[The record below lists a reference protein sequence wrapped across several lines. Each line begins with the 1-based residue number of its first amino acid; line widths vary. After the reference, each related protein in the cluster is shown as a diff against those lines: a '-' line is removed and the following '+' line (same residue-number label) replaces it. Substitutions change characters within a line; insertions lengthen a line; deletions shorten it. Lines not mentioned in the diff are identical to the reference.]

1 MTGRRLGY
9 REQSWAVPGGI
20 KPMSAYLEGLSM
32 RTLDWEDGAIVAID
46 QCELPHRE
54 AVLRIRTVDELIDA
68 IKRLA
73 IRGAPALGVAG
84 AFGVA
89 IAARTHLSGGPLP
102 LGEAAARADAERLAS
117 ARPTAVNLR
126 WGVEQALAAL
136 ADGPDAVLSAALRL
150 MDEDD
155 QMNHQATVNAAD
167 VIVGL
172 CPDRPLRLLTHCN
185 AGALATAG
193 LRGTALGA
201 VFELAERG
209 LVEFVIVDETRPLL
223 QGARLTSWE
232 LGRAGIPH
240 RLCVDSAAASLMG
253 RGLVDCVVVGADR
266 ITANGDVANK
276 IGTYGLAV
284 SAAYHDIPMV
294 VVAPESTVD
303 EQLKD
308 GALIEVE
315 ERDADEVRRVL
326 GMPVAPE
333 ATEAFN
339 PAFDVTP
346 AELITAVVTEAR
358 VMRSPR

>member
-1 MTGRRLGY
+1 
-9 REQSWAVPGGI
+9 
-20 KPMSAYLEGLSM
+20 M
-32 RTLDWEDGAIVAID
+32 RTLDWEDGTIVAID
-46 QCELPHRE
+46 QCALPHRE
-54 AVLRIRTVDELIDA
+54 TVLRIRTVEELIAA
-68 IKRLA
+68 IQRLA

-89 IAARTHLSGGPLP
+89 LAARQRTRDGRLD
-102 LGEAAARADAERLAS
+102 EAAVRADAERVAS

-126 WGVEQALAAL
+126 WGVEQVLAVL
-136 ADGPDAVLSAALRL
+136 ADGPEAVVAAAVGI
-150 MDEDD
+150 MADD
-155 QMNHQATVNAAD
+155 DRRNQRAAANAAD
-167 VIVGL
+167 LIISV
-172 CPDRPLRLLTHCN
+172 CPPRPLRLLTHCN

-209 LVEFVIVDETRPLL
+209 RVEYVVVDETRPLL

-232 LGRAGIPH
+232 LARAGIAH
-240 RLCVDSAAASLMG
+240 RLCVDSAAASLMR

-284 SAAYHDIPMV
+284 SAAHHGIPMV

-303 EQLKD
+303 RDLAD
-308 GALIEVE
+308 GTSIEIE
-315 ERDADEVRRVL
+315 ERDADEVRQVL
-326 GMPVAPE
+326 GLPVAPE
-333 ATEAFN
+333 KTEAFN

-346 AELITAVVTEAR
+346 AELITAVVTEAG
-358 VMRSPR
+358 VMRPRTVAGRDAGRAE

>member
-1 MTGRRLGY
+1 
-9 REQSWAVPGGI
+9 
-20 KPMSAYLEGLSM
+20 M
-32 RTLDWEDGAIVAID
+32 RTLDWEDGAIVTID
-46 QCELPHRE
+46 QTALPHQE
-54 AVLRIRTVDELIDA
+54 IILRIDTVDGVIEA

-73 IRGAPALGVAG
+73 IRGAPALGIAG

-89 IAARTHLSGGPLP
+89 IAARTHLSQSPDSGKAGAEA
-102 LGEAAARADAERLAS
+102 EAAARADAERLAS

-126 WGVEQALAAL
+126 WGVEQALESL
-136 ADGPDAVLSAALRL
+136 AEGPDAVLATALRL

-155 QMNHQATVNAAD
+155 QMNYQATVSAAD

-209 LVEFVIVDETRPLL
+209 LVEFVVVDETRPLL
-223 QGARLTSWE
+223 QGARLTAWE

-276 IGTYGLAV
+276 IGTYSLAV
-284 SAAYHDIPMV
+284 NAAYHGIPMI

-315 ERDADEVRRVL
+315 ERAADEVRQVL
-326 GMPVAPE
+326 GTPVAPE

-358 VMRSPR
+358 IMRSPQSVSAAERGR

>member
-1 MTGRRLGY
+1 
-9 REQSWAVPGGI
+9 
-20 KPMSAYLEGLSM
+20 M
-32 RTLDWEDGAIVAID
+32 RTLDWEDGALVAID
-46 QCELPHRE
+46 QCALPHRE
-54 AVLRIRTVDELIDA
+54 TMLRIGTVNELIDA

-89 IAARTHLSGGPLP
+89 IAARTHRSDEPAVL
-102 LGEAAARADAERLAS
+102 ADAERIAS

-136 ADGPDAVLSAALRL
+136 PEGPDAVLAAALRV

-155 QMNHQATVNAAD
+155 QMNHRATVKAAD
-167 VIVGL
+167 IIVSL

-284 SAAYHDIPMV
+284 SAAHHGIPMV

-308 GALIEVE
+308 GTLIEVE

-333 ATEAFN
+333 TTEAFN

-358 VMRSPR
+358 VMRSR

>member
-1 MTGRRLGY
+1 
-9 REQSWAVPGGI
+9 
-20 KPMSAYLEGLSM
+20 M
-32 RTLDWEDGAIVAID
+32 RTLDWEDGAIVTID
-46 QCELPHRE
+46 QTALPHRE
-54 AVLRIRTVDELIDA
+54 TILRIDTVDGVIEA

-73 IRGAPALGVAG
+73 IRGAPALGIAG

-89 IAARTHLSGGPLP
+89 IAARTHLSQSSDSGKADAEA
-102 LGEAAARADAERLAS
+102 EAAARADAERLAS

-126 WGVEQALAAL
+126 WGVEQALESL
-136 ADGPDAVLSAALRL
+136 ADGPDAVLATALRL

-155 QMNHQATVNAAD
+155 EMNYQATVSAAD

-209 LVEFVIVDETRPLL
+209 LVEFVVVDETRPLL
-223 QGARLTSWE
+223 QGARLTAWE

-276 IGTYGLAV
+276 IGTYSLAV
-284 SAAYHDIPMV
+284 NAAYHGIPMV

-315 ERDADEVRRVL
+315 ERAADEVRQVL
-326 GMPVAPE
+326 GTPVAPE

-358 VMRSPR
+358 IMRSPQGGSAAERGR

>member
-1 MTGRRLGY
+1 
-9 REQSWAVPGGI
+9 
-20 KPMSAYLEGLSM
+20 M
-32 RTLDWEDGAIVAID
+32 RTLDWEDGALVAID
-46 QCELPHRE
+46 QCALPHRE
-54 AVLRIRTVDELIDA
+54 TTLAIRSVEELIDA

-89 IAARTHLSGGPLP
+89 IAARTHFADGQLD
-102 LGEAAARADAERLAS
+102 EAAARADAERIAS

-126 WGVEQALAAL
+126 WGVEQALTAL
-136 ADGPDAVLSAALRL
+136 PDGPDAVLSAALRL
-150 MDEDD
+150 MDDD
-155 QMNHQATVNAAD
+155 DRLNHQATVNAAD
-167 VIVGL
+167 VIVEL
-172 CPDRPLRLLTHCN
+172 CPNRPLRLLTHCN

-232 LGRAGIPH
+232 LGRAGIAH

-266 ITANGDVANK
+266 ITTNGDVANK
-276 IGTYGLAV
+276 IGTYSLAV
-284 SAAYHDIPMV
+284 NASYHGIPMV

-303 EQLKD
+303 EELAD

-333 ATEAFN
+333 GTEAFN

-346 AELITAVVTEAR
+346 GELITAVVTEAR
-358 VMRSPR
+358 VMRPQKVAAGRAR

>member
-1 MTGRRLGY
+1 
-9 REQSWAVPGGI
+9 
-20 KPMSAYLEGLSM
+20 M
-32 RTLDWEDGAIVAID
+32 RTLDWEDGAVVAID
-46 QCELPHRE
+46 QCVLPHQE
-54 AVLRIRTVDELIDA
+54 SVLRLRTVEELIAA
-68 IKRLA
+68 IQRLA

-89 IAARTHLSGGPLP
+89 LAARARTRDGELD
-102 LGEAAARADAERLAS
+102 EAAVRADAERLAS

-126 WGVEQALAAL
+126 WGVGQALAAL
-136 ADGPDAVLSAALRL
+136 SGGPDAVLAAARRV
-150 MDEDD
+150 MAEDD
-155 QMNHQATVNAAD
+155 RVNRQASAGAAD
-167 VIVGL
+167 LITKL

-193 LRGTALGA
+193 TRGTALGA

-209 LVEFVIVDETRPLL
+209 RVEYVIVDETRPLL

-232 LGRAGIPH
+232 LARAGIPH
-240 RLCVDSAAASLMG
+240 RLAVDSAAASLMR

-284 SAAYHDIPMV
+284 SAAHHGIPMI

-303 EQLKD
+303 EDLAA
-308 GALIEVE
+308 GELIEIE
-315 ERDADEVRRVL
+315 ERDAGEVRRVL
-326 GMPVAPE
+326 GTPVAPE
-333 ATEAFN
+333 TAEAFN

-346 AELITAVVTEAR
+346 AALITAVVTEAR
-358 VMRSPR
+358 IIGPGTVGPGTATTGSAG

>member
-1 MTGRRLGY
+1 
-9 REQSWAVPGGI
+9 
-20 KPMSAYLEGLSM
+20 M
-32 RTLDWEDGAIVAID
+32 RTLDWEDGAVVAID
-46 QCELPHRE
+46 QCALPHRE
-54 AVLRIRTVDELIDA
+54 ITMRIDTVGDLIDA

-73 IRGAPALGVAG
+73 IRGAPALGIAG

-89 IAARTHLSGGPLP
+89 LAARAHAAGGRLE
-102 LGEAAARADAERLAS
+102 EAAVRADAERLAS

-136 ADGPDAVLSAALRL
+136 DGGPDAVLAAALHL

-155 QMNHQATVNAAD
+155 RRTHQATVAAAD
-167 VIVGL
+167 VIVEL
-172 CPDRPLRLLTHCN
+172 CPPRPLRLLTHCN

-193 LRGTALGA
+193 RRGTALGA
-201 VFELAERG
+201 VFELADRE
-209 LVEFVIVDETRPLL
+209 LVDFVIVDETRPLL

-232 LGRAGIPH
+232 LGRAGIAH

-284 SAAYHDIPMV
+284 SAAHHGIPLV

-308 GALIEVE
+308 GSLIEVE
-315 ERDADEVRRVL
+315 ERDADEVRHVL
-326 GMPVAPE
+326 GMPVAPA

-358 VMRSPR
+358 IMRPQGAPAGRGR

>member
-1 MTGRRLGY
+1 
-9 REQSWAVPGGI
+9 
-20 KPMSAYLEGLSM
+20 M
-32 RTLDWEDGAIVAID
+32 RTLDWEDGALVTID
-46 QCELPHRE
+46 QCALPHRE
-54 AVLRIRTVDELIDA
+54 DILRLHTVDEVVEA

-89 IAARTHLSGGPLP
+89 IAARTHDADGRA
-102 LGEAAARADAERLAS
+102 GEAAVRADAERLAS

-126 WGVEQALAAL
+126 WGVDQALAAL
-136 ADGPDAVLSAALRL
+136 SEGPDAVLAAALRV

-155 QMNHQATVNAAD
+155 RMNHQATVNAAD

-201 VFELAERG
+201 VFELAERK

-232 LGRAGIPH
+232 LGKAGIAH

-284 SAAYHDIPMV
+284 SAAYHGIPMV

-303 EQLKD
+303 ESMGD

-358 VMRSPR
+358 VMRPQGAAAGRAR

>member
-1 MTGRRLGY
+1 
-9 REQSWAVPGGI
+9 
-20 KPMSAYLEGLSM
+20 M
-32 RTLDWEDGAIVAID
+32 RTLDWENGAIIAID
-46 QCELPHRE
+46 QCVLPHQE
-54 AVLRIRTVDELIDA
+54 TVLHIDTVEDLIAA
-68 IKRLA
+68 IQRLA
-73 IRGAPALGVAG
+73 IRGAPALGIAG

-89 IAARTHLSGGPLP
+89 LATRERMRNGVLD
-102 LGEAAARADAERLAS
+102 EAGVRKDAERIAS

-126 WGVEQALAAL
+126 WGVEQTLTVLAG
-136 ADGPDAVLSAALRL
+136 GPEAVVAEARRL

-155 QMNHQATVNAAD
+155 RRTHQAAANAAD
-167 VIVGL
+167 LITEL
-172 CPDRPLRLLTHCN
+172 CPPRPLRLLTHCN

-193 LRGTALGA
+193 PRGTALGA

-209 LVEFVIVDETRPLL
+209 HVEFVIVDETRPLL

-232 LGRAGIPH
+232 LARAGIPH
-240 RLCVDSAAASLMG
+240 RLCVDSAAASLMR

-284 SAAYHDIPMV
+284 GAAHHGIPIV

-303 EQLKD
+303 ADLTD

-333 ATEAFN
+333 TTETFN

-358 VMRSPR
+358 IMGPRTVPAGRAG

>member
-1 MTGRRLGY
+1 
-9 REQSWAVPGGI
+9 
-20 KPMSAYLEGLSM
+20 M
-32 RTLDWEDGAIVAID
+32 RTLDWRDGAVVAID
-46 QCELPHRE
+46 QCALPHE
-54 AVLRIRTVDELIDA
+54 EIVLRISDVDGLIAA

-89 IAARTHLSGGPLP
+89 IAARAAWSGGVLD
-102 LGEAAARADAERLAS
+102 ERAARDDAERLAA

-126 WGVEQALAAL
+126 WGVERALAAL
-136 ADGPDAVLSAALRL
+136 HGGPDAVLAEARRV

-155 QMNHQATVNAAD
+155 KVNRQAAVKAAD
-167 VIVGL
+167 LIVEL
-172 CPDRPLRLLTHCN
+172 CPSRPLRLLTHCN

-201 VFELAERG
+201 ILELAERG
-209 LVEFVIVDETRPLL
+209 LVEYVIVDETRPLL

-232 LGRAGIPH
+232 LARAGIPH
-240 RLCVDSAAASLMG
+240 RLCVDSAATSLMR

-284 SAAYHDIPMV
+284 SAAHHGLPMV

-303 EQLKD
+303 ESLAD
-308 GALIEVE
+308 GTLIEVE
-315 ERDADEVRRVL
+315 ERDADEVRRIL
-326 GMPVAPE
+326 GTPVAPQD
-333 ATEAFN
+333 TETLN

-346 AELITAVVTEAR
+346 AGLVTAVVTEAG
-358 VMRSPR
+358 VMRPRAVAAGRRS

>member
-1 MTGRRLGY
+1 
-9 REQSWAVPGGI
+9 
-20 KPMSAYLEGLSM
+20 MSALLEGLSM
-32 RTLDWEDGAIVAID
+32 RTLDWEDGVIVAID
-46 QCELPHRE
+46 QCALPQRE
-54 AVLRIRTVDELIDA
+54 TILRIGDVDELIDA

-73 IRGAPALGVAG
+73 IRGAPALGIAG

-89 IAARTHLSGGPLP
+89 IAARAHLGDGG
-102 LGEAAARADAERLAS
+102 LGEAAVRADAERLAS

-126 WGVEQALAAL
+126 WGVEQALASL
-136 ADGPDAVLSAALRL
+136 SDGPDAVAVTAVRL

-155 QMNHQATVNAAD
+155 RMNYQATVNAAD

-209 LVEFVIVDETRPLL
+209 LVDFVIVDETRPLL

-232 LGRAGIPH
+232 LGRAGIAH

-284 SAAYHDIPMV
+284 SAAHHGIPMV

-333 ATEAFN
+333 TTEAFN

-358 VMRSPR
+358 VMRSQGVAAVRAR

>member
-1 MTGRRLGY
+1 
-9 REQSWAVPGGI
+9 
-20 KPMSAYLEGLSM
+20 M
-32 RTLDWEDGAIVAID
+32 RTMDWEDGAIVTID
-46 QCELPHRE
+46 QTALPHRE
-54 AVLRIRTVDELIDA
+54 VILRIDTVDGVIEA

-73 IRGAPALGVAG
+73 IRGAPALGIAG

-89 IAARTHLSGGPLP
+89 IAARTHLSQSPESGTTKAKAEA
-102 LGEAAARADAERLAS
+102 EAAARADAERLAS

-126 WGVEQALAAL
+126 WGVEQALESL
-136 ADGPDAVLSAALRL
+136 TDGPDAVLATALRL

-155 QMNHQATVNAAD
+155 QMNYQATVSAAD

-209 LVEFVIVDETRPLL
+209 LVEFVVVDETRPLR
-223 QGARLTSWE
+223 QGARLTAWE

-276 IGTYGLAV
+276 IGTYSLAV
-284 SAAYHDIPMV
+284 NAAYHGIPMV

-315 ERDADEVRRVL
+315 ERAADEVRQVL
-326 GMPVAPE
+326 GTPVAPE

-358 VMRSPR
+358 IMRSPRGVTAAERGR

>member
-1 MTGRRLGY
+1 
-9 REQSWAVPGGI
+9 
-20 KPMSAYLEGLSM
+20 M
-32 RTLDWEDGAIVAID
+32 RTLDWEDGALVTID
-46 QCELPHRE
+46 QCALPHRE
-54 AVLRIRTVDELIDA
+54 DILRLRTVDEVVEA

-89 IAARTHLSGGPLP
+89 IAARTHDADGRVD
-102 LGEAAARADAERLAS
+102 EAAVRAEAERLAS

-126 WGVEQALAAL
+126 WGVDQALAAL
-136 ADGPDAVLSAALRL
+136 SDGPDAVLAAALRV

-155 QMNHQATVNAAD
+155 RMNHQATVNAAD

-201 VFELAERG
+201 VFELAERK

-232 LGRAGIPH
+232 LGKAGIPH

-284 SAAYHDIPMV
+284 SAAYHGIPIV

-303 EQLKD
+303 ESMGD
-308 GALIEVE
+308 GKLIEVE

-358 VMRSPR
+358 VMRPQGAVAGRAR

>member
-1 MTGRRLGY
+1 
-9 REQSWAVPGGI
+9 
-20 KPMSAYLEGLSM
+20 M
-32 RTLDWEDGAIVAID
+32 RTLDWEDGAIIAID
-46 QCELPHRE
+46 QCALPRRE
-54 AVLRIRTVDELIDA
+54 TALRIGTVEELIAA
-68 IKRLA
+68 IRRLA

-89 IAARTHLSGGPLP
+89 LATRERTRDGRVDEKAVL
-102 LGEAAARADAERLAS
+102 EDAERLAS

-126 WGVEQALAAL
+126 WGVEQTL
-136 ADGPDAVLSAALRL
+136 AVLSDGPEAVLAEALRL

-155 QMNHQATVNAAD
+155 RTTRRAAANAAD
-167 VIVGL
+167 LISDL
-172 CPDRPLRLLTHCN
+172 CPSRPLRLLTHCN

-193 LRGTALGA
+193 PRGTALGA

-209 LVEFVIVDETRPLL
+209 RVEFVIVDETRPLL

-232 LGRAGIPH
+232 LARAGIPH
-240 RLCVDSAAASLMG
+240 RLCVDSAAASLMR

-284 SAAYHDIPMV
+284 AAAHHGIPMV

-303 EQLKD
+303 EESAD
-308 GALIEVE
+308 GTLIEVE
-315 ERDADEVRRVL
+315 ERDADEVRQVL
-326 GMPVAPE
+326 GVPVAP
-333 ATEAFN
+333 ATTETFN

-346 AELITAVVTEAR
+346 AELITAVVTEVR
-358 VMRSPR
+358 IMRPESVAAGRAE

>member
-1 MTGRRLGY
+1 
-9 REQSWAVPGGI
+9 
-20 KPMSAYLEGLSM
+20 M
-32 RTLDWEDGAIVAID
+32 RTLDWEDGALVTID
-46 QCELPHRE
+46 QCALPHRE
-54 AVLRIRTVDELIDA
+54 DILRLRTVDEVVEA

-89 IAARTHLSGGPLP
+89 IAARTHDTDGRGD
-102 LGEAAARADAERLAS
+102 EAAVRADAERLAS

-126 WGVEQALAAL
+126 WGVDQALAAL
-136 ADGPDAVLSAALRL
+136 NDGPDAVLAAALRV

-155 QMNHQATVNAAD
+155 RMNHQATVNAAD

-201 VFELAERG
+201 VFELAERE

-232 LGRAGIPH
+232 LGKAGIPH

-284 SAAYHDIPMV
+284 SAAYHGIPMV

-303 EQLKD
+303 ESMGD

-358 VMRSPR
+358 VMRPQGAVAGRVR

>member
-1 MTGRRLGY
+1 
-9 REQSWAVPGGI
+9 
-20 KPMSAYLEGLSM
+20 M
-32 RTLDWEDGAIVAID
+32 RTLDWEDGALVAID
-46 QCELPHRE
+46 QCALPHRE
-54 AVLRIRTVDELIDA
+54 TILRIGTVEELIDA

-89 IAARTHLSGGPLP
+89 IAARTHRCDEPAVL
-102 LGEAAARADAERLAS
+102 ADAERIAS

-126 WGVEQALAAL
+126 WGVEQALTAL
-136 ADGPDAVLSAALRL
+136 PDGPDAVLAAALRV

-155 QMNHQATVNAAD
+155 QMNHQATVKAAD
-167 VIVGL
+167 IIVSL

-240 RLCVDSAAASLMG
+240 RLCVDSAAAWLMG

-284 SAAYHDIPMV
+284 SAAHHGIPMV

-315 ERDADEVRRVL
+315 ERDADEVRQVL
-326 GMPVAPE
+326 GMPVAPQT
-333 ATEAFN
+333 TEAFN

-358 VMRSPR
+358 VMRSR

>member
-1 MTGRRLGY
+1 
-9 REQSWAVPGGI
+9 
-20 KPMSAYLEGLSM
+20 M
-32 RTLDWEDGAIVAID
+32 RTLDWEDGAVVTID
-46 QCELPHRE
+46 QCALPHQE
-54 AVLRIRTVDELIDA
+54 ITLRIHSVDELIDA
-68 IKRLA
+68 IKRLS
-73 IRGAPALGVAG
+73 IRGAPALGIAG

-89 IAARTHLSGGPLP
+89 IAARTHLSDADADADADADGS

-126 WGVEQALAAL
+126 WGVEQALASL
-136 ADGPDAVLSAALRL
+136 GDGADAVLATALRL

-155 QMNHQATVNAAD
+155 RMNHQATVNAAD

-193 LRGTALGA
+193 VRGTALGA

-223 QGARLTSWE
+223 QGARLTAWE

-240 RLCVDSAAASLMG
+240 RLSVDSAAASLMA

-284 SAAYHDIPMV
+284 SAAYHGIPMV

-358 VMRSPR
+358 VMRSEKVAAGRTAR

>member
-1 MTGRRLGY
+1 
-9 REQSWAVPGGI
+9 
-20 KPMSAYLEGLSM
+20 M
-32 RTLDWEDGAIVAID
+32 RTLDWEDGAIVTID
-46 QCELPHRE
+46 QTALPHRE
-54 AVLRIRTVDELIDA
+54 VILRIDTVDGVIEA

-73 IRGAPALGVAG
+73 IRGAPALGIAG

-89 IAARTHLSGGPLP
+89 IAARTYLSQSSDSDEAKTTTKTTAEA
-102 LGEAAARADAERLAS
+102 EAAARADAERLAS

-126 WGVEQALAAL
+126 WGVEQALESL
-136 ADGPDAVLSAALRL
+136 ADGPDAVLATALRL

-155 QMNHQATVNAAD
+155 QMNYQATVSAAD

-172 CPDRPLRLLTHCN
+172 CPNRPLRLLTHCN

-209 LVEFVIVDETRPLL
+209 LVEFVVVDETRPLL
-223 QGARLTSWE
+223 QGARLTAWE

-276 IGTYGLAV
+276 IGTYSLAV
-284 SAAYHDIPMV
+284 NAAYHGIPMV

-315 ERDADEVRRVL
+315 ERAADEVRQVL
-326 GMPVAPE
+326 GTPVAPA

-358 VMRSPR
+358 IMRSPRGVTAAERAR

>member
-1 MTGRRLGY
+1 ML
-9 REQSWAVPGGI
+9 A
-20 KPMSAYLEGLSM
+20 AHLEGPSM
-32 RTLDWEDGAIVAID
+32 RTLDWEDGAVVAID
-46 QCELPHRE
+46 QCALPHRE
-54 AVLRIRTVDELIDA
+54 TILRIDNVEELIDA

-73 IRGAPALGVAG
+73 IRGAPALGIAG

-89 IAARTHLSGGPLP
+89 IAARAHAGHGPQAE
-102 LGEAAARADAERLAS
+102 EAVREKAVREDAERLAF

-136 ADGPDAVLSAALRL
+136 PGGPDAVLTAALQL
-150 MDEDD
+150 MAEDD
-155 QMNHQATVNAAD
+155 RMNHQATVNAAD
-167 VIVGL
+167 VIVEL
-172 CPDRPLRLLTHCN
+172 CPPRPLRLLTHCN

-201 VFELAERG
+201 VFELAERK

-232 LGRAGIPH
+232 LGRAGIAH
-240 RLCVDSAAASLMG
+240 RLCVDSAAASLMA

-284 SAAYHDIPMV
+284 SAAYHGIPMV

-303 EQLKD
+303 EELKD

-315 ERDADEVRRVL
+315 ERDAAEVRQVL

-333 ATEAFN
+333 GAEAFN

-358 VMRSPR
+358 VMRSAESARGASPMGRAGGAR

>member
-1 MTGRRLGY
+1 
-9 REQSWAVPGGI
+9 
-20 KPMSAYLEGLSM
+20 M
-32 RTLDWEDGAIVAID
+32 RTLDWEDGAIVTID
-46 QCELPHRE
+46 QCALPHQE
-54 AVLRIRTVDELIDA
+54 ITLQIRTVDELIDA

-89 IAARTHLSGGPLP
+89 IAARAHRADAAS
-102 LGEAAARADAERLAS
+102 GEAAVRADAERVAS

-126 WGVEQALAAL
+126 WGVEQALTAL
-136 ADGPDAVLSAALRL
+136 GDGPDAVLAAALRV
-150 MDEDD
+150 MEDD
-155 QMNHQATVNAAD
+155 DRRNHRATVSAAD
-167 VIVGL
+167 VIVEL

-193 LRGTALGA
+193 VRGTALGA
-201 VFELAERG
+201 VFELAERER
-209 LVEFVIVDETRPLL
+209 VEFVVVDETRPLL
-223 QGARLTSWE
+223 QGARLTAWE

-240 RLCVDSAAASLMG
+240 RLCVDSAAASLMA

-284 SAAYHDIPMV
+284 SASYHGIPMV

-303 EQLKD
+303 EDMKD
-308 GALIEVE
+308 GSLIEVE
-315 ERDADEVRRVL
+315 ERDAAEVRRVL
-326 GMPVAPE
+326 GTPVAPE
-333 ATEAFN
+333 ATQAFN

-358 VMRSPR
+358 VMRPQRGAAGRAR